1 MCLEGGCG
9 ACIVNVVKSPG
20 EASLGV
26 NSCMVPITSCNGWDI
41 TTIEG
46 IGNRLKGYHPIQ
58 VTLAE
63 NNGSQCGYCSPG
75 WVMALYSIL
84 RNRRPTMLE
93 IEQSFGSNICRCTG
107 YRPILEAFKKFAID
121 SPDVKVIPDIEDL
134 RLCEK
139 SREQCSK
146 NSCSEWDW
154 CVINKSDL
162 TDDIP
167 HIQLRDHRDWFKAT
181 TIDNI
186 FSLWQQFGTESY
198 MLVGGNT
205 GKGVVPILEYP
216 KLLIDINHIPE
227 LHGYYVDQN
236 LVIGAS
242 TTLTDLMT
250 IFEFKVCNYWRKLS
264 IEKFTSWISI

>member
-1 MCLEGGCG
+1 
-9 ACIVNVVKSPG
+9 
-20 EASLGV
+20 
-26 NSCMVPITSCNGWDI
+26 
-41 TTIEG
+41 
-46 IGNRLKGYHPIQ
+46 
-58 VTLAE
+58 
-63 NNGSQCGYCSPG
+63 
-75 WVMALYSIL
+75 
-84 RNRRPTMLE
+84 MLE

-205 GKGVVPILEYP
+205 GKG
-216 KLLIDINHIPE
+216 KH
-227 LHGYYVDQN
+227 
-236 LVIGAS
+236 S
-242 TTLTDLMT
+242 
-250 IFEFKVCNYWRKLS
+250 
-264 IEKFTSWISI
+264 